1 MGPTIYIFCI
11 ENNMG
16 TAAYCHLGYCIHTHH
31 ITCSSSV
38 SFLEGRPHEY
48 PRSFV
53 CSRLLLFLLP
63 FNHFILS
70 ILVSTTYLTV
80 PASFL
85 TRLIVLIWMLTKGL
99 FAVMNYCGPVDLGIM
114 SQKSRPTMHRSL
126 RRESLYALH
135 Y

>member
-1 MGPTIYIFCI
+1 MNIHVLNKEFCLQ
-11 ENNMG
+11 
-16 TAAYCHLGYCIHTHH
+16 Y
-31 ITCSSSV
+31 
-38 SFLEGRPHEY
+38 
-48 PRSFV
+48 
-53 CSRLLLFLLP
+53 LLLFLLP

-99 FAVMNYCGPVDLGIM
+99 FAVMNYCGPVDLGTM
-114 SQKSRPTMHRSL
+114 SQKSRPTMHQSL
-126 RRESLYALH
+126 QRESLYALH